1 MKQEVDAHLN
11 CISWFHDP
19 VSFNSQ
25 HLVLR
30 KKKKKTLV
38 ILIVYKPAS
47 IGYSVVRDKMN

>member
-30 KKKKKTLV
+30 KKKKTLV